1 MRVALTTV
9 AVCLVLVP
17 PAAAVPL
24 DAAGALPPVRTPAP
38 SLPDPDCTE
47 SYADEG
53 PRPGPP
59 LRFGVGPRPAGD
71 AGAGQ
76 SAPLVAEHPG
86 RRDTAVLALRGDRR
100 TRFAVRLNRLFMAD
114 GRRGIARFERLARRF
129 TRHGIEVEL
138 QVRYHPR
145 PAEDGDLAR
154 WRAYVRRVIR
164 AFGPN
169 RLVTGFQITNEVNL
183 TFSPNT
189 SDGAYRRAAAALVQ
203 GVIEAKRTSRRLGY
217 GHQEIGFNYAWR
229 LAGAGDAAFWRR
241 LGELGGERLRRH
253 TDWVGLDIY
262 PGTYA
267 PGLLLPGP
275 LVDAGD
281 ALLEGLAQTREC
293 FMPLAGFGR
302 RTPLRIE
309 EMGVYTGSPM
319 PGRSEAE
326 QRRLLR
332 ELVRTAH
339 VFRGAYAL
347 TDLRWFNLRDN
358 NSDVEG
364 WQSHSGL
371 LRDDYSRKPAF
382 DEYRRLIARLG
393 AEQPR

>member
-1 MRVALTTV
+1 MASVA
-9 AVCLVLVP
+9 AFLVLVP
-17 PAAAVPL
+17 PAGAVPL
-24 DAAGALPPVRTPAP
+24 DAAGALPPSRTPAP
-38 SLPDPDCTE
+38 TLPDPDCSE
-47 SYADEG
+47 SYANEAPRGG
-53 PRPGPP
+53 PL

-71 AGAGQ
+71 AGGGQ
-76 SAPLVAEHPG
+76 SAPLVPENPA
-86 RRDTAVLALRGDRR
+86 RRDAAVLALRGDRR
-100 TRFAVRLNRLFMAD
+100 TPFAVRLNRLFMAD

-145 PAEDGDLAR
+145 PADDGDLAR
-154 WRAYVRRVIR
+154 WQAYVRRVIR

-169 RLVTGFQITNEVNL
+169 RLVTGLQITNEVNL

-189 SDGAYRRAAAALVQ
+189 SDGAYRRAAEALVQ

-217 GHQEIGFNYAWR
+217 DHQEIGFNYVWR
-229 LAGAGDAAFWRR
+229 LAGPGDAAFWRR
-241 LGELGGERLRRH
+241 IGRLGGERLRRH

-267 PGLLLPGP
+267 PGLLLPGR
-275 LVDAGD
+275 LGDAGD

-309 EMGVYTGSPM
+309 EMGVYTGSPL

-326 QRRLLR
+326 QRRLLA
-332 ELVRTAH
+332 ELVRSAH
-339 VFRGAYAL
+339 AFRGAYGL

-358 NSDVEG
+358 NSAVPG

-382 DEYRRLIARLG
+382 REYRRLISRLG
-393 AEQPR
+393 AERRK